1 MKRLILLLIL
11 ALAMVSA
18 GAQSVKKGD
27 ANGDNIVNANDVTE
41 VANAMMGNPSDKYIR
56 DNADA
61 NSDAIVNAADVVT
74 IINIILNRNLRLVLL
89 KKDGNV
95 LKFDIADKPK
105 VTYSGND
112 LVLTTSKTTV
122 QLPVYLLQKIS
133 FEDSSSE

>member
-1 MKRLILLLIL
+1 MLIL

-27 ANGDNIVNANDVTE
+27 ANGDQVVDAKDVTE
-41 VANAMMGNPSDKYIR
+41 VSNALMGHPSGKYIK

-61 NSDAIVNAADVVT
+61 NSDAKVNAADVVT
-74 IINIILNRNLRLVLL
+74 IINMILNNNLRLVLL
-89 KKDGNV
+89 KKDGTV

-105 VTYSGND
+105 VSYSGND
-112 LVLTTSKTTV
+112 LVLTTTKTTV

-133 FEDSSSE
+133 FEKSSSE

>member
-1 MKRLILLLIL
+1 MLIL

-27 ANGDNIVNANDVTE
+27 ANGDQVVDAKDVTE
-41 VANAMMGNPSDKYIR
+41 VSNALMGNPSGKYIK

-61 NSDAIVNAADVVT
+61 NSDAKVNAADVVT
-74 IINIILNRNLRLVLL
+74 IINMILNNNLRLVLL
-89 KKDGNV
+89 KKDGTV

-105 VTYSGND
+105 VSYSGND
-112 LVLTTSKTTV
+112 LVLTTTKTTV

-133 FEDSSSE
+133 FEISSSE